1 MLRYTLSLLSFLFF
15 FTACEQSEA
24 PQSNRLGDAYLTT
37 SGAEAALP
45 HFEKGLLLLHS
56 FEYEDARAAFVKAQ
70 EADPDFAMA
79 YWGEAMTHNQ
89 PIWHRQQ
96 YEEGKAALAK
106 LGDDPQARLAKAET
120 PLEKDLLKATEL
132 LFGEGEKVERD
143 KAYSEYLGDL
153 HEQYPQNQE
162 IAAFYALSLLGAVP
176 VGRDEEMYE
185 RGAIIA
191 QGILKEN
198 PRHPGALHYLIHS
211 YDDPGHARLALDAA
225 NSYAKVAPDAAHAL
239 HMPSHIYVAMGMWD
253 EVIAS
258 NIASYDASVKRMEE
272 KDLTNDA
279 RSYHAFHWLLYGYTQ
294 KGNTDK
300 VVDILE
306 KMVQYTEEEPSRT
319 ARAYLV
325 RMKGNFLVETQRWG
339 HGLAGVAVNLEGLNI
354 SHQAVGHFLEG
365 MQAYRS
371 ADEARL
377 VRIIDTLASKRQQAV
392 MNMTNKGIPMC
403 SAGGSFGKPNRVDV
417 GQARVMNLQLMA
429 LLARLQGDERK
440 AEKQMRRA
448 VVMQDGLNYAYGP
461 PEIVYPAYE
470 FYADYLMEQERYEDA
485 LAQYERALERGPNRR
500 RAVTGK
506 ERAEREIGQAL

>member
-1 MLRYTLSLLSFLFF
+1 MLRYTLFLLSSLFLFA
-15 FTACEQSEA
+15 ACEPTEA
-24 PQSNRLGDAYLTT
+24 PPENRLGDAHLAT
-37 SGAEAALP
+37 SGDEAALP

-96 YEEGKAALAK
+96 YEEGQAALAK
-106 LGDDPQARLAKAET
+106 LGDTSEARLAKAET
-120 PLEKDLLKATEL
+120 ELEKDLLKAAEI
-132 LFGEGEKVERD
+132 LFGKGEKIERD
-143 KAYSEYLGDL
+143 KTYANYLENL
-153 HEQYPQNQE
+153 HNKYPENQE
-162 IAAFYALSLLGAVP
+162 VAAFYALSLLGAVP
-176 VGRDEEMYE
+176 VGRDEAAYE
-185 RGAIIA
+185 QGAAIA

-225 NSYAKVAPDAAHAL
+225 NNYAKVAPDAAHAL

-253 EVIAS
+253 EVISS

-306 KMVQYTEEEPSRT
+306 KMVQYTEEKPSKT

-339 HGLAGVAVNLEGLNI
+339 HELAATEVDLEGLNI

-371 ADEARL
+371 ADQAKL
-377 VRIIDTLASKRQQAV
+377 SAIIDTLSSKRQQAA
-392 MNMTNKGIPMC
+392 MGMTNEGIPLC

-417 GQARVMNLQLMA
+417 GQAEVMELELKA
-429 LLARLQGDERK
+429 LLARLQEEEQK
-440 AEKQMRRA
+440 AEALMQQA
-448 VVMQDGLNYAYGP
+448 VATQDGLNYSYGP

-470 FYADYLMEQERYEDA
+470 FYADYLVEQERYEEA
-485 LAQYERALERGPNRR
+485 LAQYERALDRGPGRR
-500 RAVTGK
+500 RALAGK
-506 ERAEREIGQAL
+506 ERAEQENHHSL